1 MHCTLERRNE
11 AGRLQARKANASMT
25 VALALLIMRVVA
37 GLTLSAHGVQKLG
50 WFGGPGFTK
59 VEQGFDAM
67 GYRPARLWVTL
78 AVVGELGGGL
88 SLLFGFLTPL
98 GAAGAV
104 GAMVVAISTHWKN
117 GFFGAKG
124 GYEYPLA
131 LLAMSLAV
139 GVAGAGALS
148 LDALLKIALPA
159 PLFGAL
165 ALAALIV
172 DAVGILLARAAASTA
187 AKA

>member
-1 MHCTLERRNE
+1 
-11 AGRLQARKANASMT
+11 MT

-37 GLTLSAHGVQKLG
+37 GLTLAAHGAQKLFG
-50 WFGGPGFTK
+50 WFGGPGYAAMER
-59 VEQGFDAM
+59 VFDAK
-67 GYRPARLWVTL
+67 GYRPARMWAAL
-78 AVVGELGGGL
+78 AIVGELAGGL
-88 SLLFGFLTPL
+88 SLVFGFLTPL

-104 GAMVVAISTHWKN
+104 GAMVMAISTHWKQ

-139 GVAGAGALS
+139 GVAGPGTYS
-148 LDALLKIALPA
+148 LDSLFKIALPG
-159 PLFGAL
+159 PLFGVL
-165 ALAALIV
+165 AIAALIV
-172 DAVGILLARAAASTA
+172 DIIGILMVRATASAA

>member
-1 MHCTLERRNE
+1 
-11 AGRLQARKANASMT
+11 MT

-37 GLTLSAHGVQKLG
+37 GLTLSAHGTQKLFG
-50 WFGGPGFTK
+50 WFGGPGFAAMEK
-59 VEQGFDAM
+59 VFDAR

-78 AVVGELGGGL
+78 AIVGELGGGL
-88 SLLFGFLTPL
+88 SLVFGFLTPL

-104 GAMVVAISTHWKN
+104 GAMVMAISTHWKN

-131 LLAMSLAV
+131 LLAMSLAL

-148 LDALLKIALPA
+148 LDGLLKFAMPG

-172 DAVGILLARAAASTA
+172 DAVGILLARATASAA

>member
-1 MHCTLERRNE
+1 
-11 AGRLQARKANASMT
+11 MT

-37 GLTLSAHGVQKLG
+37 GLTLAAHGAQKSFS
-50 WFGGPGFTK
+50 WFGGSGFAKTER
-59 VEQGFDAM
+59 VFDAM
-67 GYRPARLWVTL
+67 GYRPARMWVAL
-78 AVVGELGGGL
+78 AIVGELAGGL
-88 SLLFGFLTPL
+88 SLVFGFLTPL

-104 GAMVVAISTHWKN
+104 GAMVMAISAHWKQ

-139 GVAGAGALS
+139 GVAGPGTYSLDSLFKLALS
-148 LDALLKIALPA
+148 GL
-159 PLFGAL
+159 LFGVL
-165 ALAALIV
+165 AIAALIV
-172 DAVGILLARAAASTA
+172 DIVGILMVRATASAA